1 MVRTIEGTP
10 DEVTSAISRMVSE
23 QTRALAGRARA
34 TLIVEDAT
42 PAPSQ
47 PLSDE
52 AFAMLMAEIQAE
64 SVTVSQMD
72 DSREAMYTQM
82 EGE

>member
-10 DEVTSAISRMVSE
+10 EEVTTAISRMVLE

-42 PAPSQ
+42 PAASQ

-52 AFAMLMAEIQAE
+52 AFAVLMAEIQAE
-64 SVTVSQMD
+64 SVTVSHMD